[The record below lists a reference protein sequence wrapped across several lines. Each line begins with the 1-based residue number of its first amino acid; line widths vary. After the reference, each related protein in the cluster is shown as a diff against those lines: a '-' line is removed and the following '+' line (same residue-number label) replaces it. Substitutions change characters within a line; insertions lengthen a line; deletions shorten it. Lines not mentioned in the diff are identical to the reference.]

1 MEQRNN
7 TTLIISAEIIKQQ
20 TAFLDKGPTHLKP
33 LLLRDVAKAVSMH
46 ESTVSRVTSGIMIET
61 PIGCFPL
68 KSFFSVSLNSQ
79 SDSTENASAAAVRN
93 KIQELVNRE
102 SPSDP
107 LSDDAIAEII
117 SKQGITLAR
126 RTVAKYRQLLKIPSS
141 TERRRRA
148 KISNLG

>member
-1 MEQRNN
+1 
-7 TTLIISAEIIKQQ
+7 
-20 TAFLDKGPTHLKP
+20 
-33 LLLRDVAKAVSMH
+33 
-46 ESTVSRVTSGIMIET
+46 
-61 PIGCFPL
+61 
-68 KSFFSVSLNSQ
+68 
-79 SDSTENASAAAVRN
+79 VRN